1 MKLNK
6 RCIKYS
12 MVLIPYFELFTFSML
27 EERGIAVALFS
38 FLGIL
43 FSLSRTLISTYYIF
57 NQVFF
62 KGSIRK
68 QHNYL
73 WAAVLVFGMSLI
85 ISSSFNK
92 SIYLSYLL
100 GVYNYIGFAAA
111 CSSILYKDELLFMK
125 SGAVIFGILS
135 LMGSFSIFL
144 FPNGFFNASSKA
156 GAVYLLGSKNSSFY
170 YYIMFIM
177 FYLYLKIK
185 GLDYKHYKI
194 KFIDK
199 KYDFFLIYL
208 IIFIGSALI
217 CKSSNTLICLLI
229 VLVYYIFFFYRYK
242 IQKLMNPYIVFCFI
256 GIVFYFL
263 LFNKDNN
270 ILEPLLEF
278 FGRTSSYSGRDD
290 IWEQAIEIIKEHW
303 LAGNGIGSE
312 FYLPSGVYT
321 THAHNWYLDII
332 TKYGIIPLILFAF
345 YLICHMVN
353 LWGNHQYKI
362 NSFIVLIIS
371 ILLIHS
377 MFDDISLYIF
387 IIVFVVME
395 YQERSKA
402 ADRYKLLAY

>member
-6 RCIKYS
+6 KCIKYS

-27 EERGIAVALFS
+27 EERGVAVTLFS

-43 FSLSRTLISTYYIF
+43 FSLARTLISTYYIF
-57 NQVFF
+57 SQVFF
-62 KGSIRK
+62 NGRIRK

-73 WAAVLVFGMSLI
+73 WIAVLVFELSLI

-100 GVYNYIGFAAA
+100 GVYNYIGFATV
-111 CSSILYKDELLFMK
+111 CSSILYKDELFFIE
-125 SGAVIFGILS
+125 SGAIVFGILS

-156 GAVYLLGSKNSSFY
+156 GAVYFLGSKNSSFY

-185 GLDYKHYKI
+185 GLGHKDYKI
-194 KFIDK
+194 KFINK
-199 KYDFFLIYL
+199 KYDIFLVYL
-208 IIFIGSALI
+208 IAFIGSALI
-217 CKSSNTLICLLI
+217 CRSSNTLICLLI

-242 IQKLMNPYIVFCFI
+242 IQKLMNPYTIFCFI

-263 LFNKDNN
+263 LFNSNN
-270 ILEPLLEF
+270 KIFEPLLGF

-290 IWEQAIEIIKEHW
+290 IWKQAIEIIKEHW
-303 LAGNGIGSE
+303 LVGNGIGLE
-312 FYLPSGVYT
+312 FYLPSGVYA

-332 TKYGIIPLILFAF
+332 TKYGIIPIILFVC
-345 YLICHMVN
+345 YLIYQMVK
-353 LWGNHQYKI
+353 LWNNHQYKI
-362 NSFIVLIIS
+362 NSLLVLIMS
-371 ILLIHS
+371 VFLIHS
-377 MFDDISLYIF
+377 MFDDISFYIF
-387 IIVFVVME
+387 IMVFAIVE
-395 YQERSKA
+395 CQEKNKIVARDKILV
-402 ADRYKLLAY
+402 Y